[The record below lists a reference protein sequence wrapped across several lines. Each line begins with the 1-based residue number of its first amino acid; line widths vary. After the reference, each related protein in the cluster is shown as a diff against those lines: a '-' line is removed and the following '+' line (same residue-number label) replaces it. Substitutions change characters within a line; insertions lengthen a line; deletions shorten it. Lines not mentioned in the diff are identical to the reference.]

1 MADPSATPKPVHR
14 KRPLWLR
21 LVRLTVV
28 LVVLWL
34 LGTGVATTLYTRRFF
49 GPKPEPMPKV
59 NWDDLEALRLQT
71 ADGQELG
78 AWLNTRGAKPSIVL
92 LLHGIGDART
102 WWLPVMHR
110 LADDGYASMA
120 ISFRAHGDSTGSIE
134 DFGYSEKED
143 VIAAVSYLRGR
154 FSDRPVVLVGSSLGS
169 VAALF
174 AAESVDH
181 KVAGYFLESPYR
193 DLRTA
198 VWNRTSAA
206 PPPFNWIAYEGM
218 ALWGRILLPESIDV
232 IRPIEHV
239 ADIPSDVPVTFVAA
253 RDDWNCKLEE
263 VEDLYHKIE
272 SHARLVVIDGAA
284 HGQCSHMR
292 PQEYDAAL
300 LELLARTD
308 VSSAAFLPDTMPK
321 ILSDASHRTK
331 RSS

>member
-21 LVRLTVV
+21 LVRLTVILV
-28 LVVLWL
+28 LLWL

-49 GPKPEPMPKV
+49 GPKPEPVPKV
-59 NWDDLEALRLQT
+59 DWGDLEALRLQT

-78 AWLNTRGAKPSIVL
+78 AWVNPRGAKRSIVL

-143 VIAAVSYLRGR
+143 VIAAVRYLRGR
-154 FSDRPVVLVGSSLGS
+154 FSDRPVVLAGSSLGS
-169 VAALF
+169 AAALF
-174 AAESVDH
+174 TAKSLGRE
-181 KVAGYFLESPYR
+181 VAGYFLESPYR

-218 ALWGRILLPESIDV
+218 ALWGRILLPESIDA
-232 IRPIEHV
+232 IRPIDHV
-239 ADIPSDVPVTFVAA
+239 ADVPPDVPVTFVAA

-308 VSSAAFLPDTMPK
+308 VPSVSFLPDTMPK

-331 RSS
+331 RPS